1 MFTTESEQ
9 DVRPA
14 AREQSVRIPR
24 DPQRDCT
31 HEMAAKRREFIA
43 EQTGASLSHLAQYSF
58 DPALLPGNIE
68 NFIGVAQVP
77 VGVAGP
83 LRIAGEHAR
92 GDFYIPLATTEGSLV
107 ASYNRG
113 MRLLTECGGVK
124 TTVVDDCMQRAPVF
138 ILDDAL
144 EAREFGRWV
153 EENLAAIGQEAE
165 ATTRVGR
172 LRGIIQFQV
181 GPLRYLR
188 FNYNTGDAAGQN
200 MVGKA
205 TYAACEWIRNNFP
218 GKLKYFLSGN
228 IDTDKKHSHLNVL
241 LTRGKRVVAE
251 AVIRREVLQRVMHI
265 DTLQLFWARQVQ
277 MTGAALAGSANNG
290 AHSANGLAALF
301 IATGQDAAN
310 LAESHA
316 ALTYSQRLENG
327 DFYWSITLP
336 SLIVATCG
344 GGTGLATQRQALE
357 MLGCY
362 GSGKVLKFAEIC
374 AAVVLAGET
383 SLAAAMLHGDWV
395 AAHERLG
402 RNRPATGEEANDAAP
417 QEP

>member
-1 MFTTESEQ
+1 MVSTESEQ
-9 DVRPA
+9 ATRPA
-14 AREQSVRIPR
+14 AEEQRARIPR
-24 DPQRDCT
+24 NDQRDYT
-31 HEMAAKRREFIA
+31 HEMAAKRREFLR
-43 EQTGASLSHLAQYSF
+43 EQTGASLSHMAEYSF
-58 DPALLPGNIE
+58 DPAVLPGNIE

-83 LRIAGEHAR
+83 LRIVGEHAR
-92 GDFYIPLATTEGSLV
+92 GDFYVPLATTEGSLV

-153 EENLAAIGQEAE
+153 EENFAAIRRVAE
-165 ATTRVGR
+165 ATTSVGR
-172 LRGIIQFQV
+172 LRGILQFQV

-205 TYAACEWIRNNFP
+205 TFAACEWIRKNHG

-251 AVIRREVLQRVMHI
+251 AVIRREVMQRVMHI
-265 DTLQLFWARQVQ
+265 DTSELFWARQVQ
-277 MTGAALAGSANNG
+277 MTGAVLAGSSNNG

-316 ALTYSQRLENG
+316 ALTYSQRLEGG

-362 GSGKVLKFAEIC
+362 GSGKVLKLAEIC

-395 AAHERLG
+395 DAHERLG
-402 RNRPATGEEANDAAP
+402 RNRPRQEEVDYAAP
-417 QEP
+417 SQP

>member
-9 DVRPA
+9 ETKPA
-14 AREQSVRIPR
+14 AEDRRVRIPR
-24 DPQRDCT
+24 NQGCDYTD
-31 HEMAAKRREFIA
+31 EMAAARRAFIA
-43 EQTGASLSHLAQYSF
+43 EQTGASLSHVSQYSF
-58 DPALLPGNIE
+58 DPAVLPGNIE

-77 VGVAGP
+77 MGVAGP
-83 LRIAGEHAR
+83 LRIVGEHAR
-92 GDFYIPLATTEGSLV
+92 GDFYVPLATTEGSLV

-144 EAREFGRWV
+144 QAREFGRWV
-153 EENLAAIGQEAE
+153 DENFATLSQEAE
-165 ATTRVGR
+165 ATTSVGK

-205 TYAACEWIRNNFP
+205 TFAACEWIRRNYP

-251 AVIRREVLQRVMHI
+251 AVIRREVIQRIMHI
-265 DTLQLFWARQVQ
+265 DTPQLFWARQVQ
-277 MTGAALAGSANNG
+277 MTGAVLAGSSNNG

-316 ALTYSQRLENG
+316 ALTYSQRLEGG

-383 SLAAAMLHGDWV
+383 SLAAAMLNGDWV
-395 AAHERLG
+395 EAHEKLG
-402 RNRPATGEEANDAAP
+402 RNRPETK
-417 QEP
+417 